1 MQYVT
6 EILIKK
12 PISEVIKNLNST
24 DKLKHWQDALVS
36 TEHISGVPRKL
47 GAKTRLNYSFGRRKM
62 EIIEIVTHQN
72 FPDEYHVTYTTKG
85 VRNIQ
90 GNFYKTTEDGFTKWI
105 SENEL
110 QPTNLKMSMMLF
122 FMPSVFKKQTKN
134 YMTNFKNFVENGIS
148 VHRSN

>member
-24 DKLKHWQDALVS
+24 DKLKHWHDALVS
-36 TEHISGVPRKL
+36 TEHISGIPSQL
-47 GAKTRLNYSFGRRKM
+47 GAKMKLNYYYGKRKM
-62 EIIEIVTHQN
+62 EIIETVTRQD
-72 FPDEYHVTYTTKG
+72 FPNEFHATYTTKG
-85 VRNIQ
+85 VRSIQ

-105 SENEL
+105 SQNEL

-122 FMPSVFKKQTKN
+122 FMPSAFKKQTKTQ
-134 YMTNFKNFVENGIS
+134 MSNFKNFIENGAS
-148 VHRSN
+148 VYNSK